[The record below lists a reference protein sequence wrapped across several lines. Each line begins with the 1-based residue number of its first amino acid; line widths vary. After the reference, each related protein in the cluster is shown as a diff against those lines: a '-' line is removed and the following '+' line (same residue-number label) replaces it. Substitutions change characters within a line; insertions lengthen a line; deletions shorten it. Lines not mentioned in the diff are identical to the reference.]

1 MKPAALRG
9 SLVAL
14 VTPFDATLALDE
26 SAYLEL
32 IDWHISQQ
40 TSAIIVAGTTGEA
53 TQLNKAEYQQ
63 LLTKAVERVDGRI
76 PVIAGTGYA
85 STSQTIEQTKLAREC
100 GANAALVVTPYYVRP
115 PQEGLFQHYCAVADE
130 GGLPVILY
138 NVPARTGVDLQPDT
152 VARLAAHPNI
162 IGVKEAKSD
171 LARIQELLKIKRT
184 TSFAV
189 LSGDDE
195 TAAGAVQLGAD
206 GVISVV
212 ANVLPSAMA
221 ALMDA
226 AHAHDPAVEQLNQA
240 LQPLMAL
247 MGIEPNP
254 IPVKWALH
262 ELKRC
267 AAHVRLPLVE
277 LSATHRPKII
287 AALRSLE
294 ARLAS
299 LEV

>member
-63 LLTKAVERVDGRI
+63 LLTKAVERVAGRI

-100 GANAALVVTPYYVRP
+100 GADAALVVTPYYVRP

-138 NVPARTGVDLQPDT
+138 NVAARTGVDLQPDT